1 MNVLQLLWY
10 LAGQRPELALL
21 RASAPRRVR
30 TTPSGL
36 PEATH
41 RPPSETANS
50 KEH

>member
-1 MNVLQLLWY
+1 MQLLWY

-21 RASAPRRVR
+21 RESASRRAR

-41 RPPSETANS
+41 RSPSAATSS